1 MAFQGRLMWRV
12 LGAAGFILAGQQVTS
27 AAFLPGNIA
36 GGGAGEGIDISGDVV
51 DAIDAVN
58 TGDVIQGVTFTNSAS
73 PMVSLTGTT
82 PISTN
87 FTAPTYSGQPD
98 DAALNDVL
106 EGVTYPGGSSMV
118 DGQLYKDISF
128 TLAVQQG
135 QACRLEILLPY
146 ISTASISPITPH
158 WKRSSHCVSRGS
170 LVCIAGIES
179 MSRGSRVKRGV
190 RQSRQD
196 QGWATAWDVICSA
209 GAMPAV
215 NPVAARTGGRC
226 PPSQIPKRRDVTRF
240 GGASGGTAGS
250 IRRGPQRESSK
261 ARE

>member
-106 EGVTYPGGSSMV
+106 EGVTYPGGISMV

-135 QACRLEILLPY
+135 QAYRLEILLQEVADPY
-146 ISTASISPITPH
+146 PTYTDRAYPITLSGAASDSVNVDELVVAEGQGAGGITETDTFVAN
-158 WKRSSHCVSRGS
+158 SSS
-170 LVCIAGIES
+170 LTISGNLPDPLASSSAFDNTPAINAFILSAVPEPSSIGL
-179 MSRGSRVKRGV
+179 VV
-190 RQSRQD
+190 
-196 QGWATAWDVICSA
+196 ATAGFLLARRRRSA
-209 GAMPAV
+209 
-215 NPVAARTGGRC
+215 R
-226 PPSQIPKRRDVTRF
+226 
-240 GGASGGTAGS
+240 
-250 IRRGPQRESSK
+250 
-261 ARE
+261 